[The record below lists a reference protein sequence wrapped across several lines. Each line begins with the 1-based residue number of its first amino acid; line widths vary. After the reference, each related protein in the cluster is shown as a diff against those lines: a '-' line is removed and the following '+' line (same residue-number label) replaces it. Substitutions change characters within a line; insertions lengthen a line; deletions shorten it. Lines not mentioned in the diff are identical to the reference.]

1 MPVIPKNMRIINA
14 FEDVRVL
21 TNKEI
26 YEKVGKRAPQM
37 PKTGGRAIFGISK
50 VESISVGEELVV
62 RSYNAQIE
70 ASERETREAI
80 EKAKAEAS
88 AVAQQEAPAQS

>member
-1 MPVIPKNMRIINA
+1 MSVIPKNMRIINA

-37 PKTGGRAIFGISK
+37 PKSGGRAIFGISK
-50 VESISVGEELVV
+50 VESISVGEELVI
-62 RSYNAQIE
+62 RSFNDQIE

-80 EKAKAEAS
+80 EKAKVEAS
-88 AVAQQEAPAQS
+88 SVAQQEALA